1 MTFLYSGRV
10 SLLLILTL
18 LLTPPRVVATETFSF
33 GIVPQFDA
41 RRTHKVWKPLLMRLE
56 AETGIRFRIVGSS
69 TIPEFET
76 QFLAGEFDFAY
87 MNPYHVL
94 KAARSVG
101 YMPLV
106 RDVGRTLHGVIVVP
120 NDSPITRVEE
130 LDGKVVAFPAPNA
143 LGASLIPRADFT
155 NVFGISIVP
164 RYVQSHSSVYLNVAL
179 GETDAGGGVQKTL
192 GQQPVEVRDAL
203 RVLYRTRETA
213 PHPLV
218 AHPRVPEQVRNA
230 VRDGLLAIGATEEG
244 RRLLEPVPIQR
255 IGVATMADYR
265 PMEAWGLD
273 ALYVE

>member
-1 MTFLYSGRV
+1 M
-10 SLLLILTL
+10 
-18 LLTPPRVVATETFSF
+18 
-33 GIVPQFDA
+33 
-41 RRTHKVWKPLLMRLE
+41 
-56 AETGIRFRIVGSS
+56 
-69 TIPEFET
+69 
-76 QFLAGEFDFAY
+76 
-87 MNPYHVL
+87 
-94 KAARSVG
+94 
-101 YMPLV
+101 
-106 RDVGRTLHGVIVVP
+106 HGVIVVP

>member
-18 LLTPPRVVATETFSF
+18 LLTPPKVVATETFSF

-56 AETGIRFRIVGSS
+56 AETGLKFRIVGSS

-76 QFLAGEFDFAY
+76 QFMAGEFDFAY

-143 LGASLIPRADFT
+143 LGASLIPRADFI

-179 GETDAGGGVQKTL
+179 GETAAGGGVQKTL
-192 GQQPVEVRDAL
+192 GQQPAEVRDTL

-218 AHPRVPEQVRNA
+218 AHPRVPERVRNA

-244 RRLLEPVPIQR
+244 RRLLEPIPIDR
-255 IGVATMADYR
+255 IGIATMADYR

-273 ALYVE
+273 ALYVQ